1 MGLGVM
7 NKQMVPRNFAA
18 LIPSAMPRY
27 VAGGTDSETGGI
39 RQKNK
44 FIEAC

>member
-18 LIPSAMPRY
+18 LTPPAMPQY
-27 VAGGTDSETGGI
+27 VAGGAGRETGGI
-39 RQKNK
+39 RRKNK
-44 FIEAC
+44 FVEAC